1 MLCGGVIFM
10 CQSQISKQL
19 KRVVERSGG
28 QMVKVPDEMQP
39 TAESLK
45 KLDAEILAQAAD
57 HRPVLWPPQRMPFAP
72 IE

>member
-1 MLCGGVIFM
+1 M

-28 QMVKVPDEMQP
+28 QMVKVPDEMRP
-39 TAESLK
+39 TAESLR
-45 KLDAEILAQAAD
+45 KLDAEILAQVAD
-57 HRPVLWPPQRMPFAP
+57 HRPVLWPPQRMPFVP